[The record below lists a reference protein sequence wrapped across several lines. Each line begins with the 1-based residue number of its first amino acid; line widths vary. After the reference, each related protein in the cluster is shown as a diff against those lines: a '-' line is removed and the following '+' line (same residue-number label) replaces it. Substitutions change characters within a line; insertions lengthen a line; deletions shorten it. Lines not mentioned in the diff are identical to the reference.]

1 MKTSLKLVFIII
13 LLTSKYCISQSTIPN
28 ISLKANSGKLV
39 NIKDFTKDKIVI
51 LNFWATWC
59 APCINELNNIN
70 DVYREWQNDTNV
82 ILLAISIDD
91 SRSISRV
98 MPMSNSNNWDF
109 KILFD
114 KNQELKRAL
123 NIADIPH
130 QIAIHNGVIFYRHSG
145 YVNGQENIL
154 IKKIKEHLGTD

>member
-13 LLTSKYCISQSTIPN
+13 LLTSKYGISQATIPN

-82 ILLAISIDD
+82 ILIAVSIDD

-114 KNQELKRAL
+114 KNQEQQTKLL
-123 NIADIPH
+123 EISLD
-130 QIAIHNGVIFYRHSG
+130 
-145 YVNGQENIL
+145 
-154 IKKIKEHLGTD
+154 KIYQ